1 MPISEAQRK
10 ALRKYDK
17 QHYTTISVKVS
28 IQEAAAIRAACA
40 LLNTTAST
48 VARRALLTI
57 AESAGTMSALPDT
70 ATQAAAP
77 DTTTQPVPQDTEHP
91 APDTVTQSA
100 PLDNITGKDTP
111 DTPGA
116 TGKDTVIHEET

>member
-48 VARRALLTI
+48 VARRALLAI

-70 ATQAAAP
+70 ATQPDTAP
-77 DTTTQPVPQDTEHP
+77 DNT
-91 APDTVTQSA
+91 AWN
-100 PLDNITGKDTP
+100 DNP
-111 DTPGA
+111 
-116 TGKDTVIHEET
+116 IHDET

>member
-57 AESAGTMSALPDT
+57 AESAGTLNTGNAENIT
-70 ATQAAAP
+70 
-77 DTTTQPVPQDTEHP
+77 P

-100 PLDNITGKDTP
+100 PLDTVTGKDTP

-116 TGKDTVIHEET
+116 TGKDTAIHSKT

>member
-48 VARRALLTI
+48 VARRALLAI
-57 AESAGTMSALPDT
+57 AESAGTLNT
-70 ATQAAAP
+70 GNNETAAP
-77 DTTTQPVPQDTEHP
+77 ALDNMTAIPPQDTTTP

-100 PLDNITGKDTP
+100 PLDTVTGKDTP

-116 TGKDTVIHEET
+116 TGKDSAIHEKP